1 MLSQTD
7 YSDVGAAYG
16 KMVPYVGQFAAKHS
30 WSSDQSD
37 MAFGVLAELYEDYSG
52 LDGWARIQYQQG
64 NYVPLQ
70 WMVSDDPDKLAVIAV
85 ANGFADWLS
94 DTKLPKADKLA
105 KIFYQAGT
113 TAQSEVDE
121 DTAGDVSTIAGG
133 GASGAVTDARSLG
146 AWTADTVTAAT
157 TAASSAAKDPTS
169 RKAIAIGPAALV
181 AFVVSKRIGLV

>member
-1 MLSQTD
+1 MLTQTD

-70 WMVSDDPDKLAVIAV
+70 WMLSDDPDKLAVIAV

-94 DTKLPKADKLA
+94 DTNLPKADKLA
-105 KIFYQAGT
+105 KLFYQAGT
-113 TAQSEVDE
+113 AAQSELTEDE
-121 DTAGDVSTIAGG
+121 LNKTSTIAMDGSKAALDDLRG
-133 GASGAVTDARSLG
+133 LGEWTGETLTDA
-146 AWTADTVTAAT
+146 AEAANK
-157 TAASSAAKDPTS
+157 AAKDETS
-169 RKAIAIGPAALV
+169 RKGIAIAAAALA

>member
-1 MLSQTD
+1 MLTQTD

-70 WMVSDDPDKLAVIAV
+70 WMLSDDPEKLAVIAV

-94 DTKLPKADKLA
+94 DTNFPKASKLA
-105 KIFYQAGT
+105 KVFYQAAG
-113 TAQSEVDE
+113 TAQTELDE

-133 GASGAVTDARSLG
+133 GASGAVKDARSLG
-146 AWTADTVTAAT
+146 TWTADTVTAAT

-169 RKAIAIGPAALV
+169 RKAIAIGAAALA
-181 AFVVSKRIGLV
+181 AFVVSKRLGLV

>member
-1 MLSQTD
+1 MLTQTD

-37 MAFGVLAELYEDYSG
+37 MAFDVLAELYEDYSG

-70 WMVSDDPDKLAVIAV
+70 WMLSDDPDKLAVMAV
-85 ANGFADWLS
+85 ANGFGDWLS
-94 DTKLPKADKLA
+94 DTEFPKADKLA

-113 TAQSEVDE
+113 AAQSELTE

-133 GASGAVTDARSLG
+133 GATGAVKDARSLG
-146 AWTADTVTAAT
+146 TWTADTVTAAT

-169 RKAIAIGPAALV
+169 RKAIAIGAAALA
-181 AFVVSKRIGLV
+181 AFVVSKRLGLV